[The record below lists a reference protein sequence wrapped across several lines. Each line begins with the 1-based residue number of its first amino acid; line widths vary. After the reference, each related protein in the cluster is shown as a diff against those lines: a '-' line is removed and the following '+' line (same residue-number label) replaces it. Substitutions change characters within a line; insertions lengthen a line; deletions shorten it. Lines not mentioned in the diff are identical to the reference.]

1 MILLFSVFGF
11 GNELGKI
18 ADIWIIGAIF
28 VISGLVVL
36 PIVAWLW
43 MFKKEKNQ

>member
-1 MILLFSVFGF
+1 MILLFGVFGF
-11 GNELGKI
+11 GYELGEI
-18 ADIWIIGAIF
+18 GNLWIIGAIF